1 MATLEPMPRDA
12 AQHIFRLAFFRDYAS
27 LSVRQLK
34 FLLKDR
40 DVSIDGVVE
49 KHELVELAHASDAA
63 SGTESDVNQRGVR
76 RGKSEY
82 GPPSGADP
90 KLPPSVEV
98 PQLPRPEVYVHKRDA
113 PQVPFDP
120 VGVTL
125 GLNAVKAAV
134 HISMVSNELGD
145 VVMDDTLWSAPLDAL
160 EEAFEDGEDPG
171 TDKTKLE
178 GLFAPPGS
186 DKYRDLRHKESWDTL
201 SVFNQYHA
209 LLRYV
214 KVLCEDYFKACHIDV
229 RSVAGSYYMAQ
240 QADDYW
246 RTGGEDGFYM
256 RGDKKRPRDWYEDV
270 FTDATLGRMVWNSYS
285 PCLRYGDQFFDYWEI
300 LLRGAN
306 AFEHETGNS
315 ERWGEL
321 VPEDLKAQGYI
332 KSKPYVHP

>member
-1 MATLEPMPRDA
+1 MFE
-12 AQHIFRLAFFRDYAS
+12 F
-27 LSVRQLK
+27 
-34 FLLKDR
+34 
-40 DVSIDGVVE
+40 E
-49 KHELVELAHASDAA
+49 
-63 SGTESDVNQRGVR
+63 
-76 RGKSEY
+76 
-82 GPPSGADP
+82 AD
-90 KLPPSVEV
+90 K
-98 PQLPRPEVYVHKRDA
+98 
-113 PQVPFDP
+113 
-120 VGVTL
+120 
-125 GLNAVKAAV
+125 
-134 HISMVSNELGD
+134 
-145 VVMDDTLWSAPLDAL
+145 
-160 EEAFEDGEDPG
+160 DPG
-171 TDKTKLE
+171 TNTELLE
-178 GLFAPPGS
+178 GIFAPRCS
-186 DKYRDLRHKESWDTL
+186 DKYRDPRYKESWDTL
-201 SVFNQYHA
+201 SVFNQYQV

-214 KVLCEDYFKACHIDV
+214 KVLCEDFFKACHIDV
-229 RSVAGSYYMAQ
+229 RSLAASYYMAQ